1 MGRFFLGFCLPI
13 VLVVLVVLGIWL
25 CDVFGLLEVNRL
37 ALETVSILP
46 GLENVVKEVELGK
59 KRSQMLQNMESELRA
74 RENLLKKAEAKLAEE
89 REDFETQ
96 KLQWEKQRLREEAS
110 GKSSNNP
117 KNGAGKEVEIK
128 KYLEL
133 IGGMKPA
140 KAAAVIEKLP
150 VETSLAILKEIRPSQ
165 ATKIMENMSSDYVAA
180 LTEKRLKP

>member
-1 MGRFFLGFCLPI
+1 MGRFLMGFCIPLLLI
-13 VLVVLVVLGIWL
+13 FILVLGIWL
-25 CDVFGLLEVNRL
+25 CDVLGFLQMNKL
-37 ALETVSILP
+37 ALEAVSVLP

-59 KRSQMLQNMESELRA
+59 KRSQMLQEMENDLRA

-89 REDFETQ
+89 REEFEIQ
-96 KLQWEKQRLREEAS
+96 KLQWEKLHLKEAS
-110 GKSSNNP
+110 GKTSKSS
-117 KNGAGKEVEIK
+117 KEASAAEAEIK
-128 KYLEL
+128 QYLAL

-165 ATKIMENMSSDYVAA
+165 ATKIMENMSSDYVVA